1 MNFRKSP
8 LLDKDEITLD
18 FVPLIDVLLVVVIF
32 ITATTSFNQ
41 FYEIPV
47 QLPQASNQSIQSNHH
62 VLAISSE
69 GQYALDGRFIS
80 EADQSLIEALQRLPE
95 KEALLIYADAN
106 ARHASVVFA
115 LEAAGQAQFEKISFA
130 TQH

>member
-1 MNFRKSP
+1 MNFRKLR
-8 LLDKDEITLD
+8 LLDNDEIALD
-18 FVPLIDVLLVVVIF
+18 FVPLIDVLLVVLIF

-41 FYEIPV
+41 FYDMPV
-47 QLPQASNQSIQSNHH
+47 QLPQASEQNLTGSSH

-80 EADQSLIEALQRLPE
+80 EADQSLTEALQRLPE

-115 LEAAGQAQFEKISFA
+115 LEAAGQAKFEKVSFA
-130 TQH
+130 TQQ